1 MCMHRIVW
9 SVSSTLQQYQSWNHL
24 FMEGSPS
31 QNSRDLTDMRQH
43 LKLSRYVNGRAYQA
57 PEQHSILMIRAEVTI
72 ALMCGPAVLPVTER
86 VSIPESRGFVGLYIA
101 PMNVPMSSAPN
112 VLSIVG
118 GPIIDVDSICGI
130 WCADT

>member
-1 MCMHRIVW
+1 
-9 SVSSTLQQYQSWNHL
+9 
-24 FMEGSPS
+24 MEGSPS
-31 QNSRDLTDMRQH
+31 QNSRDMTDMRQH
-43 LKLSRYVNGRAYQA
+43 LRLSRYYQA